1 MDEIITVNKLTWDNR
16 SNDVFGLCA
25 NHLFISYQLYNFLSI
40 RKLKK
45 ALDEGL
51 IYPVT
56 ESLVVAITDLCDSK
70 NKLEIV
76 IAIPMCSH
84 KLSEIFEILY
94 GRNINALKQ
103 LQLPGIIGSVANR

>member
-1 MDEIITVNKLTWDNR
+1 
-16 SNDVFGLCA
+16 
-25 NHLFISYQLYNFLSI
+25 
-40 RKLKK
+40 LKK
-45 ALDEGL
+45 ALDEG
-51 IYPVT
+51 IIHPAT

>member
-1 MDEIITVNKLTWDNR
+1 VKMDEIIKVNNFTWDNR

-70 NKLEIV
+70 NTEHIYEKYLN
-76 IAIPMCSH
+76 MSF
-84 KLSEIFEILY
+84 KDRLSTRKTRTKTEDYSSILDWT
-94 GRNINALKQ
+94 GN
-103 LQLPGIIGSVANR
+103 